1 MSRYIMYIRSTCS
14 ASSALWRISFSFP
27 KNQRIVLARAQGS
40 SRYLCQGRNRRQQWF
55 TKIKK
60 KKSIDYK
67 WFCCSTCSKKR
78 HNYSTTA
85 RKRKVW
91 LCIFFVYI
99 EEWNFFFF
107 HFCNFAKI
115 KEQFFWWHCGC
126 LCVCSLWFQCVTLKT
141 PCLRINSDS
150 QCCSISNLTKFN
162 KYCLQ
167 SSIKLFRILGT
178 EKLIKGEVR
187 LVVEPMWWI
196 IF

>member
-1 MSRYIMYIRSTCS
+1 MSRYIMYVRSTCS

-55 TKIKK
+55 TKMLKKK

-91 LCIFFVYI
+91 FCIFFVYI
-99 EEWNFFFF
+99 EEWNLFFFI
-107 HFCNFAKI
+107 FATLQKS
-115 KEQFFWWHCGC
+115 KNNSFDGTVAVCACVHCGFN
-126 LCVCSLWFQCVTLKT
+126 VWLWKHPV
-141 PCLRINSDS
+141 
-150 QCCSISNLTKFN
+150 
-162 KYCLQ
+162 
-167 SSIKLFRILGT
+167 LG
-178 EKLIKGEVR
+178 
-187 LVVEPMWWI
+187 
-196 IF
+196 